1 MSQRSRT
8 VLATA
13 ALLASLFLV
22 APSPSHAAA
31 HPWSLP
37 LAGSWERAWSWLA
50 QLLPGG
56 APRKPTIGQRKEGPV
71 INPDG
76 GKTSGTTTG
85 TAPTGTQSNEGPV
98 IDPNGAQ

>member
-22 APSPSHAAA
+22 APSPSHAAV

-37 LAGSWERAWSWLA
+37 LAGAWERAWSWLA
-50 QLLPGG
+50 QLQPGA
-56 APRKPTIGQRKEGPV
+56 APRKPAIGQRKEGPV

-76 GKTSGTTTG
+76 GKTSGTTP
-85 TAPTGTQSNEGPV
+85 AGTQSNAGSAV
-98 IDPNGAQ
+98 DPGGAK